1 MTNELLNNIVKVV
14 NEECNFINLQ
24 VPDYTV
30 PYVDED
36 DLGQVTSTPAAV
48 INLKFTKEHFCFK
61 KGREVLIFE
70 PAIRKA
76 IKRLNRG
83 KSRKDRIQEESIS
96 YPQAANIIYLASDK
110 NVRLDNY
117 NVC

>member
-36 DLGQVTSTPAAV
+36 DSGQVTSTPAAV
-48 INLKFTKEHFCFK
+48 INLKFTKEHFC
-61 KGREVLIFE
+61 FE